1 MVDRPLTLMV
11 VEMTKF
17 VNKTKSMEAFFAE
30 YDGDFD
36 GYLTPNEFYNAF
48 SNIGSEM
55 GILNSGI

>member
-1 MVDRPLTLMV
+1 MV

-55 GILNSGI
+55 GILDSGI